1 MRDAENNNKGIAKIR
16 ELISSFEYEKISCK
30 ELIFICNCCSLFKAK
45 FNESE
50 HIFIL
55 EFNFFEQSI
64 LEDEANYEKIKNI
77 LNYNDNIEYTLTLKG
92 IYYNYNENI
101 FSLIYNNDN
110 NDLSLF
116 VDNSLIAYNTDNTL
130 NSLIKLQLFY
140 NVLSIIKK
148 IHRERISKS
157 N

>member
-1 MRDAENNNKGIAKIR
+1 MSDAENNNKGIAKIR
-16 ELISSFEYEKISCK
+16 ELILSFEYEKISCK

-64 LEDEANYEKIKNI
+64 LEDEAN
-77 LNYNDNIEYTLTLKG
+77 
-92 IYYNYNENI
+92 YYNYNENI

>member
-1 MRDAENNNKGIAKIR
+1 MSDAENNNKGIGKDKR
-16 ELISSFEYEKISCK
+16 P
-30 ELIFICNCCSLFKAK
+30 
-45 FNESE
+45 
-50 HIFIL
+50 
-55 EFNFFEQSI
+55 
-64 LEDEANYEKIKNI
+64 YEKIKNI

>member
-1 MRDAENNNKGIAKIR
+1 MSDAENNNKGIAKIR
-16 ELISSFEYEKISCK
+16 KLISSFEYEKISCK

-64 LEDEANYEKIKNI
+64 LEDEANY
-77 LNYNDNIEYTLTLKG
+77 
-92 IYYNYNENI
+92 YNYNENI

-116 VDNSLIAYNTDNTL
+116 VDNILIAYNTDNTL

>member
-1 MRDAENNNKGIAKIR
+1 MSDAENNNKGIAKIR

-30 ELIFICNCCSLFKAK
+30 KLIFICNCCSLFKAK

-64 LEDEANYEKIKNI
+64 LEDEAN
-77 LNYNDNIEYTLTLKG
+77 
-92 IYYNYNENI
+92 YYNYNENI

>member
-1 MRDAENNNKGIAKIR
+1 MSDAENNNKGIAKIR

-64 LEDEANYEKIKNI
+64 LEDEANY
-77 LNYNDNIEYTLTLKG
+77 
-92 IYYNYNENI
+92 YNYNENI

-116 VDNSLIAYNTDNTL
+116 VDNSLIAYSTDNTL

>member
-1 MRDAENNNKGIAKIR
+1 MSDAENNNKGIAKIR

-64 LEDEANYEKIKNI
+64 LEDEANY
-77 LNYNDNIEYTLTLKG
+77 
-92 IYYNYNENI
+92 YNYNENI

>member
-1 MRDAENNNKGIAKIR
+1 MSDAENNNKGIAKIR

-30 ELIFICNCCSLFKAK
+30 ELNFICNCCSLFKAK

-64 LEDEANYEKIKNI
+64 LEDEAN
-77 LNYNDNIEYTLTLKG
+77 
-92 IYYNYNENI
+92 YYNYNENI